1 MGFEVTVLGAS
12 GTYPT
17 PTSACSGYLLRA
29 AGKEV
34 WLDAGTGTFANLQRH
49 TNFLQL
55 EALIL
60 SHLHLDHILD
70 LYPFYFA
77 VRFWPTE
84 PKGFP
89 IYAPAGAEAL
99 LTHMFSTT
107 PDKAFQDFGGYI
119 EFRTIESG
127 GDLDI
132 GPFHFE
138 FARTVHP
145 IETLAM
151 RITAEGRTLLYT
163 SDTGPSSPVTEFATG
178 ADVLLTEA
186 TLEEPDANLAE
197 VHLTAEE
204 AGEMAAAAG
213 VGRLVLTH
221 IWPKYDSELIAKK
234 AKKAF
239 GGDTQLATD
248 HNKFEV

>member
-1 MGFEVTVLGAS
+1 MAFEVIVLGAS

-17 PTSACSGYLLRA
+17 PASACSGYLLRA
-29 AGKEV
+29 EDKEL

-55 EALIL
+55 EAMVL

-77 VRFWPTE
+77 LRFWPTE

-99 LTHMFSTT
+99 LTHMFSTS
-107 PDKAFQDFGGYI
+107 PDKEFQDFGGYL

-127 GDLDI
+127 GTLDI

-138 FARTVHP
+138 FQRTVHP
-145 IETLAM
+145 IECLAM
-151 RITAEGRTLLYT
+151 RITAEGRTLVYT
-163 SDTGPSSPVTEFATG
+163 SDTAPSKDVTEFAKG
-178 ADVLLTEA
+178 AHVLLTEA
-186 TLEEPDANLAE
+186 TLDEPDPNLAL
-197 VHLTAEE
+197 VHMTAEE
-204 AGEMAAAAG
+204 AGEMAGSAA
-213 VGRLVLTH
+213 VGRLILTH
-221 IWPKYDSELIAKK
+221 VWPQYDAELIAKK
-234 AKKAF
+234 ARKAF
-239 GGDTQLATD
+239 GGET
-248 HNKFEV
+248 

>member
-1 MGFEVTVLGAS
+1 MAFEVTILGAS

-29 AGKEV
+29 DGRQV

-55 EALIL
+55 EALVL

-77 VRFWPTE
+77 LRFWPTE

-107 PDKAFQDFGGYI
+107 PDKAFQDFGGYL

-127 GDLDI
+127 GKLDI

-138 FARTVHP
+138 FQRTRHP
-145 IETLAM
+145 IECLAM
-151 RITAEGRTLLYT
+151 RISAEGRTLVYT
-163 SDTGPSSPVTEFATG
+163 SDTAPSSEVAEFARG
-178 ADVLLTEA
+178 ADMLITEA
-186 TLEEPDANLAE
+186 TMEDPDPNLVE
-197 VHLTAEE
+197 VHMTAEE
-204 AGEMAAAAG
+204 AGEMAAKAS

-221 IWPKYDSELIAKK
+221 VWPQYDSELIAKK

-239 GGDTQLATD
+239 GGDTQLARD
-248 HNKFEV
+248 HNTIEV